1 MRPRW
6 SNQFRRVC
14 LRGEGPLHA
23 VDLNPSVYL
32 AFLKFFARQ
41 FVSLL
46 DRMRAFSP
54 LTLLLYLNHGIIL
67 LLDEGYKSKF
77 GCLRVHGTSMYVWSI
92 FNTIINIMVF
102 ICIFIQLTDWP
113 KIALT
118 KPPKLPNIYTFY
130 RGKLWQDGPQF
141 MGASEKSLSL

>member
-32 AFLKFFARQ
+32 ALLKFFARQ

-46 DRMRAFSP
+46 DRMRHFP
-54 LTLLLYLNHGIIL
+54 H
-67 LLDEGYKSKF
+67 
-77 GCLRVHGTSMYVWSI
+77 
-92 FNTIINIMVF
+92 
-102 ICIFIQLTDWP
+102 
-113 KIALT
+113 
-118 KPPKLPNIYTFY
+118 
-130 RGKLWQDGPQF
+130 
-141 MGASEKSLSL
+141 

>member
-1 MRPRW
+1 MRW
-6 SNQFRRVC
+6 TST
-14 LRGEGPLHA
+14 
-23 VDLNPSVYL
+23 L
-32 AFLKFFARQ
+32 AYILPFWKFFARQ

-46 DRMRAFSP
+46 DRKRHFPP

-77 GCLRVHGTSMYVWSI
+77 GCLRVLHGTSMYAWSI
-92 FNTIINIMVF
+92 FNTIINTKVF

-130 RGKLWQDGPQF
+130 GGKLWQDGPQF